1 MSKGYWI
8 SVYEKIEDPK
18 ILSEYA
24 KKATIAIQG
33 HQGNFL
39 CRGGKNICLEGS
51 AKPRTVVVEFP
62 SFDLAK
68 QAYDSS
74 VYREALIILKALLKE
89 IYKLLKGFNY
99 FFFIL
104 PINMILN

>member
-8 SVYEKIEDPK
+8 SVYEKIENPK
-18 ILSEYA
+18 ILIEYA
-24 KKATIAIQG
+24 KKATVAIHN

-68 QAYDSS
+68 QAYTSNE
-74 VYREALIILKALLKE
+74 YKEALNILKGSVERNLQIIE
-89 IYKLLKGFNY
+89 GI
-99 FFFIL
+99 
-104 PINMILN
+104 